1 MFNHSSK
8 HALNDVDILNE
19 RCGIITIG
27 AQTRGNG
34 QIISCKQQVR
44 KSDGNMTHDKWHSH
58 NRAVLNSVEMDEENV
73 TNVGSLAWNGVQNI
87 IRYLRTLLKNITQ
100 NTYIAGLYHKKAS
113 SGHYY
118 DLQASNI
125 TLMFHLYLCFRAPRL
140 CEESEC
146 QLPGHRRVS
155 DSFHYCSLLFS
166 PSLSPFPR
174 VILTYSPPSPL
185 FLFFIIHPLPL
196 PWSHS
201 YKSCIILVV
210 WLVSV

>member
-44 KSDGNMTHDKWHSH
+44 KFDGNMTHDKWHSH

-118 DLQASNI
+118 DLQASNV
-125 TLMFHLYLCFRAPRL
+125 TLMFHFICVSELLGSAKKVNVNFQDTDGWVTLSIIVHSFSHPHFLHSR
-140 CEESEC
+140 ESF
-146 QLPGHRRVS
+146 LHTPHLLHS
-155 DSFHYCSLLFS
+155 SSFLLS
-166 PSLSPFPR
+166 TLSLSPGP
-174 VILTYSPPSPL
+174 
-185 FLFFIIHPLPL
+185 IHIKAVLS
-196 PWSHS
+196 W
-201 YKSCIILVV
+201 
-210 WLVSV
+210 